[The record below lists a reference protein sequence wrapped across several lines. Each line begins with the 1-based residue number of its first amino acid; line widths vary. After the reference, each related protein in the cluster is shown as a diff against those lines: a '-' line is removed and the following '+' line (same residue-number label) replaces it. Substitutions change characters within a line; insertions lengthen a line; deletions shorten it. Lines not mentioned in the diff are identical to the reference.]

1 MSFFKKAFKKT
12 KESKEVDLGVNIKIN
27 TNENEVNPIY
37 EQPLDNGLLPG
48 EVILLDWAENKTI
61 NRKPPQYFHYNYGI
75 NAEISIE
82 KLLENNFLRHSTPY
96 ESLNSLKV
104 NELKTILKDNSLK
117 VSGKKSELINRI
129 KENISEKSVKEY
141 IKEPSLII
149 TDRGKRVF
157 EEYYYIVPAHKNDSK
172 DGVYNVATSLEF
184 VNEFTEDYNPPNGDI
199 SWELFQKDLLSNQ
212 KNGDF
217 GLVRNSVL
225 NMAVQLNREGKSR
238 DSLMNYIRVFIMD
251 LSGTGNGRTLHK
263 PELVFIA
270 PGIISV
276 IRGLIK
282 EVEISND
289 ELQNLY
295 NLSWRG
301 TRPSIPFH
309 YLTKEECI
317 MCLNK
322 SLVGEEEDV
331 TDLIHKKYESLDKT
345 DFESRYNLRLP
356 VEI

>member
-12 KESKEVDLGVNIKIN
+12 KESKEVDLGVNIKID

-37 EQPLDNGLLPG
+37 EQPLDNGILPG
-48 EVILLDWAENKTI
+48 EVVLLDWVENKAI
-61 NRKPPQYFHYNYGI
+61 NRKSPQYFHYKYGI
-75 NAEISIE
+75 NTELSIE
-82 KLLENNFLRHSTPY
+82 KLLKNNFLRHSTPY

-104 NELKTILKDNSLK
+104 NELKIILKNNSLK

-129 KENISEKSVKEY
+129 KENISEQSIIEY

-184 VNEFTEDYNPPNGDI
+184 VNEFTGDYNLPNGDI
-199 SWELFQKDLLSNQ
+199 SWELFQMDLLSNQ

-217 GLVRNSVL
+217 GLARNNVL
-225 NMAVQLNREGKSR
+225 NMAIQLNREGKSR

-276 IRGLIK
+276 IGDLIK
-282 EVEISND
+282 ETEISND
-289 ELQNLY
+289 ELQDLY
-295 NLSWRG
+295 NISWRS
-301 TRPSIPFH
+301 TRSSIPFH
-309 YLTKEECI
+309 YLSKEECLI
-317 MCLNK
+317 CLNK

-331 TDLIHKKYESLDKT
+331 TDLIHKKHENLDRN
-345 DFESRYNLRLP
+345 DFESRYNLHLP